1 VKTKSTLFPLFAI
14 LIMTF
19 CLTGLN
25 TNNAW
30 AAGLHQAKAAGQI
43 GEQANGY
50 LGIVSNGAGIPAL
63 VQSINQQR
71 RAVYQNIARKN
82 GTSLQAV
89 EQLAG
94 QKAISKT
101 PSGQYVQ
108 SPSGGWVRK

>member
-1 VKTKSTLFPLFAI
+1 VKTKSSLFPLFAI
-14 LIMTF
+14 LIMAF

-30 AAGLHQAKAAGQI
+30 AADLHQAKAAGQV
-43 GEQANGY
+43 GEQINGY
-50 LGIVSNGAGIPAL
+50 LGIVSNAPGVPAL

-71 RAVYQNIARKN
+71 RAIYQSIAQKN

-89 EQLAG
+89 ESLAG

-108 SPSGGWVRK
+108 SASGAWVRK